1 MHSLAFYA
9 QANLRFLASIIMTLM
24 PTCLFQIS
32 LWTESTHQHLYA
44 CISSSPKQTPFG
56 KVLTFTWVEPTS
68 TSAQYKQ
75 SFLISQCGTPTQAQC
90 LFSPIAGCSELDK
103 ILGKLNLQTHQYN
116 THSFRIR
123 AATSAKH
130 TGMSDVLIKT
140 LGQWQSD
147 AYQRYIR
154 TSHNNWP
161 TYQGYCYLRH
171 QDKQP
176 DTLDK
181 YKTLG

>member
-1 MHSLAFYA
+1 MH
-9 QANLRFLASIIMTLM
+9 I
-24 PTCLFQIS
+24 
-32 LWTESTHQHLYA
+32 
-44 CISSSPKQTPFG
+44 
-56 KVLTFTWVEPTS
+56 
-68 TSAQYKQ
+68 KQ
-75 SFLISQCGTPTQAQC
+75 SKTDPFRQGAHIYLGRTYKHICPVQAILSYLAMQDTHPAQC
-90 LFSPIAGCSELDK
+90 LFSLMAGCSELDK

-116 THSFRIR
+116 THSFRIG

-140 LGQWQSD
+140 LGRWQSD
-147 AYQRYIR
+147 TYQRYIR

-181 YKTLG
+181 YKTLR